1 MKFDKLV
8 YRETKRTGRE
18 LRVTVDFGIGE
29 ITAQSAPDGEVM
41 WRRLAGPCGTVLRMK
56 LAECDFAAWEEEYAA
71 ARNADGSGWSL
82 ELRGDGRPAMRL
94 SGDGDAPMRRPAFA
108 SVIAM
113 CLALAENRSSE
124 RRGAFPPAEPCAT
137 FL

>member
-8 YRETKRTGRE
+8 YRETKRPGRE

-29 ITAQSAPDGEVM
+29 ITAQSAPDGEIM

-56 LAECDFAAWEEEYAA
+56 LAECDFAAWEEVDA

-82 ELRGDGRPAMRL
+82 ELSSDGRPAMRL
-94 SGDGDAPMRRPAFA
+94 GGDGDAPMRRPAFA
-108 SVIAM
+108 SVIGM
-113 CLALAENRSSE
+113 CFALAENRSSE
-124 RRGAFPPAEPCAT
+124 RRGASPAAEQCAA
-137 FL
+137 FR